1 MKDLYFE
8 NGMINLPDGQLNSI
22 VLDDVVVRKEKNETI
37 TPILANYYEIVNSNN
52 SSKFDLKRRSIDLT
66 ATRDLTEI
74 SNTELPVTDL
84 TQEIHS
90 FTVKS
95 FPHFGAYGFINYS
108 MDENSAIMLGIDLK
122 TNRDSGG
129 LFDETN

>member
-1 MKDLYFE
+1 MKDLHFE
-8 NGMINLPDGQLNSI
+8 NGTIELPEGQLNSI
-22 VLDDVVVRKEKNETI
+22 VLDDVVVRKEKDKKI
-37 TPILANYYEIVNSNN
+37 TPILANYYEIANSNN
-52 SSKFDLKRRSIDLT
+52 NLKFDLKRRSITLT
-66 ATRDLTEI
+66 ATRDLTGI

-122 TNRDSGG
+122 ENRDSGG
-129 LFDETN
+129 LFDEAN